1 MSLRI
6 FQLPRSAA
14 TAKSGVFAIYDPI
27 TDKTVQISVQEAI
40 GASRAAMDWS
50 ADTTYASGAIVL
62 FAGLTAWQS
71 LVNANTGNKP
81 TENSYWTQLDISPAD
96 GISDTNY
103 AEGLFTFHSSKV
115 IYNNTPYY
123 LQVAAPY
130 LSSDIDAEILAGDW
144 ATSFEALEDE
154 FTPTGG
160 TFTAK
165 SVSGELV
172 IELTE
177 EATYTIQAVA
187 DIVNQNFFI
196 NLKNISGGQI
206 IINCVDLIEDSYTI
220 NINDRENIRLYISG
234 TQYRIS

>member
-40 GASRAAMDWS
+40 GASRAAMDWN
-50 ADTTYASGAIVL
+50 AATTYADGDIVL
-62 FAGLTAWQS
+62 FAGLTAWES
-71 LVNANTGNKP
+71 LVNSNTGNKP
-81 TENSYWTQLDISPAD
+81 AENSYWTQLTISPAD
-96 GISDTNY
+96 GISDTPY
-103 AEGLFTFHSSKV
+103 AVGLFTYNSSKV

-130 LSSDIDAEILAGDW
+130 LSADIDAEILAGDW

-154 FTPTGG
+154 FAPTGG

-165 SVSGELV
+165 SVSGELIV
-172 IELTE
+172 ELTE
-177 EATYTIQAVA
+177 ETSYVIPAVA

-206 IINCVDLIEDSYTI
+206 IINCVDLIEDSYSVY
-220 NINDRENIRLYISG
+220 INDRENVRLYISG
-234 TQYRIS
+234 LQYRIS